1 MCMLSRSQSGAN
13 NSTLIINSFQHPY
26 LRLFVCYLV
35 IFCNFLV
42 FAEDPLSHSKTGKAA
57 FQNLSRIAKCV
68 NLLLKI
74 SIAQQNG

>member
-1 MCMLSRSQSGAN
+1 LMRSKSGAN

-42 FAEDPLSHSKTGKAA
+42 FAEDPLSHSKTGKPA
-57 FQNLSRIAKCV
+57 FKNLSRIAKRV
-68 NLLLKI
+68 NLL
-74 SIAQQNG
+74 